1 MSLEPCFERSNG
13 LRNPHLNPISD
24 AGNFWPWKC
33 LKSTAACQ
41 GHAATGP
48 QHDFIF
54 KHWRFKRRHRVIF
67 KSLIHDCPCSRQTRT
82 RSRNSYTKS
91 KERPTNQ
98 PTNKQT
104 GFDLSISF
112 TNWPSIQA
120 TANDLKI
127 PQKPVALSENDLCD
141 SLIDSSNLPPTSG
154 RTKKLAPSNLFTA
167 AKASSREYRCT
178 GEKA

>member
-1 MSLEPCFERSNG
+1 MTAHVVDKPEHAQE
-13 LRNPHLNPISD
+13 
-24 AGNFWPWKC
+24 
-33 LKSTAACQ
+33 TAAPSQ
-41 GHAATGP
+41 KNGP
-48 QHDFIF
+48 Q
-54 KHWRFKRRHRVIF
+54 
-67 KSLIHDCPCSRQTRT
+67 
-82 RSRNSYTKS
+82 
-91 KERPTNQ
+91 TNQ

-104 GFDLSISF
+104 GFDLSVSF

>member
-13 LRNPHLNPISD
+13 LRNPHLNLISD

-91 KERPTNQ
+91 QERPTNQ
-98 PTNKQT
+98 PTNQ
-104 GFDLSISF
+104 
-112 TNWPSIQA
+112 
-120 TANDLKI
+120 
-127 PQKPVALSENDLCD
+127 
-141 SLIDSSNLPPTSG
+141 PTS
-154 RTKKLAPSNLFTA
+154 KLALTSQLASLTGRQYKPQPMTSKYIKNLLLYLKTI
-167 AKASSREYRCT
+167 SVTVS
-178 GEKA
+178 